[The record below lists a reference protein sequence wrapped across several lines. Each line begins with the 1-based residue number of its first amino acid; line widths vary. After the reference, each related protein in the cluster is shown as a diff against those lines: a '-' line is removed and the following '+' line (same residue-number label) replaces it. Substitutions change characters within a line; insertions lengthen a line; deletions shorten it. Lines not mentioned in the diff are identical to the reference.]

1 MKEKRF
7 VVYRLQ
13 KLAILLRILGFD
25 VLYFQNED
33 YISAINRT
41 KREYRILLSRVKFL
55 KKLPWIFYL
64 YKDNIDEQL
73 EQIIRELKLKL
84 NKANLF
90 SRCSN
95 CNNLLQ
101 EVQEEEVKKEIPL
114 DVYGRGYWFKRCFNC
129 GKIFWNGNH
138 MLTLKKKIRKIG
150 VVEEKDEDIREFK

>member
-1 MKEKRF
+1 MKENRF

-33 YISAINRT
+33 YISVINLT

-64 YKDNIDEQL
+64 NKDDLDGQL
-73 EQIIRELKLKL
+73 EQIIKELKLKV
-84 NKANLF
+84 NKESLF

-101 EVQEEEVKKEIPL
+101 EVQ
-114 DVYGRGYWFKRCFNC
+114 D
-129 GKIFWNGNH
+129 
-138 MLTLKKKIRKIG
+138 
-150 VVEEKDEDIREFK
+150 